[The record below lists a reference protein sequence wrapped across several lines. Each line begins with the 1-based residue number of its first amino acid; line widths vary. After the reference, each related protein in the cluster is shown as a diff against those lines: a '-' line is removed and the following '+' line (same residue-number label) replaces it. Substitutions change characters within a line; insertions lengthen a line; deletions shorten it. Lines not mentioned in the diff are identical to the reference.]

1 MKYLYLCIISL
12 VSISACTSAKKS
24 FERQD
29 YDAAIYTVTDKISK
43 SKKVK
48 DEEIQLLEEAYYRAL
63 DRDKNKIQQL
73 KLSNRAELWVD
84 IFNVYSNMMQRQDA
98 VLKISPVYYSNGKVF
113 HISALDFS
121 APREEAREKAADY
134 HYKEASYLLSTN
146 LRSDARKAYNHLD
159 CIFYYYREYKDARNL
174 LAMAKDRGTAH
185 VLLTVDK
192 NPQLFLPQDFEY
204 ELFNY
209 NYGSAL
215 NEWVALY
222 TSSSDR
228 KNFDFAVRLVLTES
242 YISPGSIKETFYNEE
257 KEVED
262 GWQYVYDHRG
272 NVMKDSSGN
281 DIKVPKYTKLTA
293 KVTEVQMHRS
303 AAIRGSVD
311 FYDFTRRRN
320 IKQEA
325 AQGEAVFNHYYATY
339 TGNRNALSSESLKKI
354 QNQPAPFPSDSD
366 MILLATNELKKQF
379 RNIFYANS
387 RMFNY
392 D

>member
-1 MKYLYLCIISL
+1 MKYLYLSVFSL
-12 VSISACTSAKKS
+12 VFITACTSAKKS

-29 YDAAIYTVTDKISK
+29 YDAAVYMVADKISK
-43 SKKVK
+43 NKKIK
-48 DEEIQLLEEAYYRAL
+48 DEDIQLLEEAYYRAL
-63 DRDKNKIQQL
+63 ERDKNKIQQL
-73 KLSNRAELWVD
+73 KLTNRQELWVD
-84 IFNVYSNMMQRQDA
+84 IFNIYTNMIQRQDA
-98 VLKISPVYYSNGKVF
+98 ILKISPVYYSDGKAF
-113 HISALDFS
+113 HISALNFS
-121 APREEAREKAADY
+121 PAREEAREKASEY
-134 HYKEASYLLSTN
+134 HYKEATYLLNTN

-159 CIFYYYREYKDARNL
+159 CIFYYYRDYRDAGDL

-185 VLLTVDK
+185 VLLSVDK

-204 ELFNY
+204 ELLNY

-215 NEWVALY
+215 NEWVTLY
-222 TSSSDR
+222 TNSNARS
-228 KNFDFAVRLVLTES
+228 NFDFAVRLVITES
-242 YISPGSIKETFYNEE
+242 FISPGSIKETFYNEE

-281 DIKVPKYTKLTA
+281 DIKAPKYTKLTA
-293 KVTEVQMHRS
+293 RVTEVQMHRS
-303 AAIRGSVD
+303 AAIRGAVD
-311 FYDFTRRRN
+311 FYDFARHRN

-325 AQGEAVFNHYYATY
+325 AQGESIFNHYYATY

-354 QNQPAPFPSDSD
+354 QNQPAPFPSDAD
-366 MILLATNELKKQF
+366 MIILATNELKKQF